1 MNKTLTAKTPS
12 DFVGPNVR
20 RFREQRGYRTQQA
33 LVDRLH
39 ELGATTTG
47 WNQVKVHRLETGK
60 TQRVTLED
68 LFEVAIA
75 LDVSPLQL
83 IVPHGDEV
91 ATTKVLIGGKVD
103 RWAHQVKQWVR
114 GVEPLLSRVEYKT
127 GEAAAAG
134 RRFYLIDSQPLGE
147 WHLIKKAGE
156 YADKVR
162 QSLELLAPDDE
173 EEPADA

>member
-1 MNKTLTAKTPS
+1 
-12 DFVGPNVR
+12 VR

-68 LFEVAIA
+68 LCELAMA

-83 IVPHGDEV
+83 MTPGPTEGKPTQVW
-91 ATTKVLIGGKVD
+91 IGGKTA
-103 RWAHQVKQWVR
+103 RWPWDFRQWVR
-114 GVEPLLSRVEYKT
+114 GVKPILHRGQYRTDADAERGV
-127 GEAAAAG
+127 
-134 RRFYLIDSQPLGE
+134 RFYLVDSQPLSE
-147 WHLIKKAGE
+147 WKLI
-156 YADKVR
+156 
-162 QSLELLAPDDE
+162 
-173 EEPADA
+173 ADAGKLATRAQASLAFLEPETEETVDAK